1 MEFVVNKRGQLVVE
15 CKTLINDQLTPIQG
29 IVRKIA
35 GDNLWLHEI
44 VIIETGAI
52 IAARQLYS
60 SIDIAKQQLIRA
72 IETGY
77 IKNLDVPYELVDAVS

>member
-1 MEFVVNKRGQLVVE
+1 MEFTVNKRSQLQVE
-15 CKTLINDQLTPIQG
+15 CETLINDQLTPIRG

-35 GDNLWLHEI
+35 SDDLWLYEI

-60 SIDIAKQQLIRA
+60 SLDLAKQQLIRA
-72 IETGY
+72 IDIGY
-77 IKNLDVPYELVDAVS
+77 IKHPNELYELVD